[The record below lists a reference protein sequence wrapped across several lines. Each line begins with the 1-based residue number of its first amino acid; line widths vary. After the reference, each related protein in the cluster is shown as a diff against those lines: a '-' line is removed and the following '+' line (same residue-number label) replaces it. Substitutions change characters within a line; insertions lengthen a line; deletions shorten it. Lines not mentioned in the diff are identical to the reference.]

1 MMNDTSSN
9 PPTISRTKSIES
21 SRNKIR
27 SFEPKKEIV
36 PTMNDHIDD
45 TNIFDPTSSTS
56 RNKQSQLIATSHSK
70 PSISHSIPSQ
80 NTTNNNNNH
89 SISSNIK

>member
-1 MMNDTSSN
+1 MNDTSSN

-36 PTMNDHIDD
+36 PTMNVHIDD

-56 RNKQSQLIATSHSK
+56 RNKQSQLIATSHS
-70 PSISHSIPSQ
+70 
-80 NTTNNNNNH
+80 
-89 SISSNIK
+89 